1 MRNLLGKIGFVF
13 EDPYKRAKEEK
24 SKGTKVIGISPMY
37 FPQELVHAANC
48 LPVIL
53 QASKEPIT
61 LGFSHYHHF
70 FCGFTRGIVDL
81 AVKGKLDF
89 LDGFILSDM
98 CFEMRHI
105 ADPLRRFRRFPLIY
119 IQWPLEANEERWL
132 DFIIKRLRQCVS
144 KLEELAGNRISDQNI
159 EESVRLYNKNRTL
172 LRQIYELRKAK
183 PGILS
188 AKEMSAL
195 VISSMVTPVEENNK
209 FLSELISELGRV
221 QPTIEN
227 DTKLILSGHLCH
239 EVKGGILD
247 LIETMGGVVVGDDLY
262 TGFRYYASDV
272 NPHTPLMEAFARRYL
287 NLKVPCPTRF
297 DVRGDWAEF
306 LIQSFKE
313 HKAKG
318 IIMILAKNCEPH
330 MIYYPYIKAKLEGAG
345 IPHILIQVE
354 YEMVSL
360 EGIRTRVQ
368 AFLEML
374 RD

>member
-1 MRNLLGKIGFVF
+1 MSNLLEKIGFVF

-24 SKGTKVIGISPMY
+24 LKGSKVIGITPMF
-37 FPQELVHAANC
+37 FPQEIVHAANC

-70 FCGFTRGIVDL
+70 FCGLTRGIVDL
-81 AVKGKLDF
+81 AAKGKLDF
-89 LDGFILSDM
+89 LDGLILSDM

-132 DFIIKRLRQCVS
+132 NFITKRLGKCVS
-144 KLEELAGNRISDQNI
+144 KLEELFGNRISDQKI
-159 EESVRLYNKNRTL
+159 EESIQIYNKNRAL

-195 VISSMVTPVEENNK
+195 VIFSMVTPVEENNK
-209 FLSELISELGRV
+209 FLSELISELERV
-221 QPTIEN
+221 QRTVES
-227 DTKLILSGHLCH
+227 DTRLILSGHLCH
-239 EVKGGILD
+239 EVKDGILD

-262 TGFRYYASDV
+262 TGLRYYASDV
-272 NPHTPLMEAFARRYL
+272 DPNTRHMEAFARRYL
-287 NLKVPCPTRF
+287 NLTVPCPTRV
-297 DVRGDWAEF
+297 DIKRDWAEF

-313 HKAKG
+313 QKAKG

-330 MIYYPYIKAKLEGAG
+330 MIYYPYIKARLESAG

-360 EGIRTRVQ
+360 EGIRTRIQ
-368 AFLEML
+368 AFIEML